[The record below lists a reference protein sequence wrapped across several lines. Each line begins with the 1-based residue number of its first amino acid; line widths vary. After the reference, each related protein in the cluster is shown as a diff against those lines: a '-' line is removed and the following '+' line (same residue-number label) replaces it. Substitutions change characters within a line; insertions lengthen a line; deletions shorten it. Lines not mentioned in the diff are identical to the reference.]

1 MYLLELGAQ
10 RTNLGKKSA
19 CLTLVKKKEK
29 EREKKITNQRGERL
43 QDLGTSE

>member
-19 CLTLVKKKEK
+19 CLTLVKKKR
-29 EREKKITNQRGERL
+29 ERERKITNQRGERL